1 MMSNIN
7 TTGISSTGLS
17 GTGMSNTSSSEVKG
31 QTSQNVQ
38 PVSKK
43 QDAKGEDQSNKGVAS
58 AEELSRT
65 VEDLNNKLA
74 NEELR
79 VSFSMDKDS
88 NHFVVKIHDKAT
100 GELVRQIPSEETLKF
115 AKNVEKGI
123 GIIVDS
129 EF

>member
-1 MMSNIN
+1 MSNIN

-31 QTSQNVQ
+31 QTSQNIQ

-58 AEELSRT
+58 AEDLSRT

-115 AKNVEKGI
+115 AQNVEKGI